1 MGSYGKKIINIYNK
15 MKKDILRSI
24 IREELHK
31 TLAEQYTPGKEILWK
46 GFRVKVIKD
55 EGGPTLKVRSIKSTS
70 TATNTVFRKDTQE
83 IKEKLSEDVT
93 LAKEDKN
100 GRVYIR
106 GIEYL
111 IKKHPDLKPL
121 VDSMLADT
129 GKYNI
134 GDLSVEDVMALNLQI
149 QSSIQ
154 SQSKK
159 PTTNKSKINPYDTP
173 GHTSKGY
180 MGSSYTGD

>member
-1 MGSYGKKIINIYNK
+1 

-24 IREELHK
+24 IKEELHK
-31 TLAEQYTPGKEILWK
+31 ALTEQYAPGKEILWK
-46 GFRVKVIKD
+46 GSRVKVIKD

-83 IKEKLSEDVT
+83 IKEKLSEDIT
-93 LAKEDKN
+93 LAKEDKD
-100 GRVYIR
+100 GRIYVR

-121 VDSMLADT
+121 VDSMLADR

-134 GDLSVEDVMALNLQI
+134 GDLSVKDAMDLNLQI
-149 QSSIQ
+149 QSSIR
-154 SQSKK
+154 SQDKK
-159 PTTNKSKINPYDTP
+159 PTNGKSEINPYDTP
-173 GHTSKGY
+173 GYTSKGY

>member
-15 MKKDILRSI
+15 MKKDTLRSI

-31 TLAEQYTPGKEILWK
+31 TLNEIYTPGKEILWK
-46 GFRVKVIKD
+46 GSRVKVIKD
-55 EGGPTLKVRSIKSTS
+55 EGGPTLKVRSVKSTS

-83 IKEKLSEDVT
+83 IKEKLSEDIT
-93 LAKEDKN
+93 LAKDDKN

-121 VDSMLADT
+121 VTSILTD
-129 GKYNI
+129 KNKNNI
-134 GDLSVEDVMALNLQI
+134 GDLSIEDVMALNLQI
-149 QSSIQ
+149 QSQI
-154 SQSKK
+154 KK
-159 PTTNKSKINPYDTP
+159 PNIDFKKSDLNPRNTP
-173 GHTSKGY
+173 AGKPGKGY
-180 MGSSYTGD
+180 MGSKYTGD

>member
-1 MGSYGKKIINIYNK
+1 
-15 MKKDILRSI
+15 MKKDTLRSI
-24 IREELHK
+24 IKEELHK
-31 TLAEQYTPGKEILWK
+31 ALTEQYTPGKEILWK
-46 GFRVKVIKD
+46 GSRVKVIKD

-100 GRVYIR
+100 GRVFIR

-111 IKKHPDLKPL
+111 IKKHPDLEPL
-121 VDSMLADT
+121 VDSMLADK

-134 GDLSVEDVMALNLQI
+134 GDLSVDDVMALNLQI
-149 QSSIQ
+149 QSSIR
-154 SQSKK
+154 SQAEK
-159 PTTNKSKINPYDTP
+159 PNEKPSQDEPKMNPYDMP
-173 GHTSKGY
+173 GPISRGY
-180 MGSSYTGD
+180 MGSRYTGD

>member
-1 MGSYGKKIINIYNK
+1 
-15 MKKDILRSI
+15 MKKDTLRSI

-31 TLAEQYTPGKEILWK
+31 TLT
-46 GFRVKVIKD
+46 
-55 EGGPTLKVRSIKSTS
+55 
-70 TATNTVFRKDTQE
+70 
-83 IKEKLSEDVT
+83 EDVT

-111 IKKHPDLKPL
+111 IKKHPDLKSL
-121 VDSMLADT
+121 VDSTLADK

-134 GDLSVEDVMALNLQI
+134 GDLSVEDVMTLNLQI

-154 SQSKK
+154 SQSKN
-159 PTTNKSKINPYDTP
+159 PTSSKSEINPYDTP